1 MRSGSYDDILSEYPR
16 PQMRRTDYHML
27 NGLWEYAFVPADGS
41 SSSEDP
47 AHFTAQ
53 GIIRVPFSPEA
64 LLSRVHRRLEPT
76 EYLWYHRELSFSTE
90 ELSQKEENMHCILHF
105 DAVDQEAT
113 VFLGTKQLG
122 IHSGGY
128 LPFSLDITEYVNEDP
143 VSLYVKVRDLTDTGY
158 ATRGKQTLNRG
169 ALKAVK
175 LNTEVTLYT
184 YLNVREDAVDLF
196 GFATKAELETFKNL
210 ISVSGVG
217 PKAGLAVLSELSPEQ
232 VAMAIASDDL
242 KTITRA
248 QGIGKKIAQ
257 RIVLELKDKL
267 AKAAKED
274 SSFAQAA
281 QNSVNVSTGN
291 VPKAIEALGVLGYSP
306 SDVSPVLATLDSA
319 LPVEQLIS
327 LTLKQMGRQ

>member
-1 MRSGSYDDILSEYPR
+1 
-16 PQMRRTDYHML
+16 ML
-27 NGLWEYAFVPADGS
+27 YSV
-41 SSSEDP
+41 
-47 AHFTAQ
+47 
-53 GIIRVPFSPEA
+53 
-64 LLSRVHRRLEPT
+64 
-76 EYLWYHRELSFSTE
+76 
-90 ELSQKEENMHCILHF
+90 
-105 DAVDQEAT
+105 
-113 VFLGTKQLG
+113 
-122 IHSGGY
+122 
-128 LPFSLDITEYVNEDP
+128 
-143 VSLYVKVRDLTDTGY
+143 
-158 ATRGKQTLNRG
+158 RGKLIAIESNAAVVECGGVGYMCQTTMNT
-169 ALKAVK
+169 LKAVK

-274 SSFAQAA
+274 SSFTQAA
-281 QNSVNVSTGN
+281 QNSVNVSMGN

-306 SDVSPVLATLDSA
+306 SDVSPVLATLDST

>member
-1 MRSGSYDDILSEYPR
+1 
-16 PQMRRTDYHML
+16 ML
-27 NGLWEYAFVPADGS
+27 YSVRGKLIAIESNA
-41 SSSEDP
+41 
-47 AHFTAQ
+47 
-53 GIIRVPFSPEA
+53 
-64 LLSRVHRRLEPT
+64 
-76 EYLWYHRELSFSTE
+76 
-90 ELSQKEENMHCILHF
+90 
-105 DAVDQEAT
+105 AVVECGG
-113 VFLGTKQLG
+113 V
-122 IHSGGY
+122 GY
-128 LPFSLDITEYVNEDP
+128 LC
-143 VSLYVKVRDLTDTGY
+143 
-158 ATRGKQTLNRG
+158 QTTMNT
-169 ALKAVK
+169 LKAVK

-274 SSFAQAA
+274 SSFTQAA

>member
-1 MRSGSYDDILSEYPR
+1 
-16 PQMRRTDYHML
+16 ML
-27 NGLWEYAFVPADGS
+27 YSV
-41 SSSEDP
+41 
-47 AHFTAQ
+47 
-53 GIIRVPFSPEA
+53 
-64 LLSRVHRRLEPT
+64 
-76 EYLWYHRELSFSTE
+76 
-90 ELSQKEENMHCILHF
+90 
-105 DAVDQEAT
+105 
-113 VFLGTKQLG
+113 
-122 IHSGGY
+122 
-128 LPFSLDITEYVNEDP
+128 
-143 VSLYVKVRDLTDTGY
+143 
-158 ATRGKQTLNRG
+158 RGKLIVIESNAAVVECGGVGYMCQTTMNT
-169 ALKAVK
+169 LKAVK

-274 SSFAQAA
+274 SSFAQVA

>member
-1 MRSGSYDDILSEYPR
+1 MIYSVTGTLI
-16 PQMRRTDYHML
+16 HMDATTAVVECGGVGFKCLTTL
-27 NGLWEYAFVPADGS
+27 NTL
-41 SSSEDP
+41 
-47 AHFTAQ
+47 
-53 GIIRVPFSPEA
+53 
-64 LLSRVHRRLEPT
+64 
-76 EYLWYHRELSFSTE
+76 
-90 ELSQKEENMHCILHF
+90 
-105 DAVDQEAT
+105 
-113 VFLGTKQLG
+113 KQLG
-122 IHSGGY
+122 PAGG
-128 LPFSLDITEYVNEDP
+128 
-143 VSLYVKVRDLTDTGY
+143 K
-158 ATRGKQTLNRG
+158 
-169 ALKAVK
+169 
-175 LNTEVTLYT
+175 VTLYT

>member
-1 MRSGSYDDILSEYPR
+1 
-16 PQMRRTDYHML
+16 ML
-27 NGLWEYAFVPADGS
+27 YSV
-41 SSSEDP
+41 
-47 AHFTAQ
+47 
-53 GIIRVPFSPEA
+53 
-64 LLSRVHRRLEPT
+64 
-76 EYLWYHRELSFSTE
+76 
-90 ELSQKEENMHCILHF
+90 
-105 DAVDQEAT
+105 
-113 VFLGTKQLG
+113 
-122 IHSGGY
+122 
-128 LPFSLDITEYVNEDP
+128 
-143 VSLYVKVRDLTDTGY
+143 
-158 ATRGKQTLNRG
+158 RGKLIAIESNAAVVECGGVGYMCQTTMNT
-169 ALKAVK
+169 LKAVK

-274 SSFAQAA
+274 SFFSQAA

-306 SDVSPVLATLDSA
+306 SDVSPVLAALDRA

>member
-1 MRSGSYDDILSEYPR
+1 
-16 PQMRRTDYHML
+16 ML
-27 NGLWEYAFVPADGS
+27 YSV
-41 SSSEDP
+41 
-47 AHFTAQ
+47 
-53 GIIRVPFSPEA
+53 
-64 LLSRVHRRLEPT
+64 
-76 EYLWYHRELSFSTE
+76 
-90 ELSQKEENMHCILHF
+90 
-105 DAVDQEAT
+105 
-113 VFLGTKQLG
+113 
-122 IHSGGY
+122 
-128 LPFSLDITEYVNEDP
+128 
-143 VSLYVKVRDLTDTGY
+143 
-158 ATRGKQTLNRG
+158 RGKLIAIESNAAVVECGGVGYMCQTTMNT
-169 ALKAVK
+169 LKAVK

-196 GFATKAELETFKNL
+196 GFTTKAELETFKNL

-274 SSFAQAA
+274 SSFAQVA

>member
-1 MRSGSYDDILSEYPR
+1 
-16 PQMRRTDYHML
+16 ML
-27 NGLWEYAFVPADGS
+27 YSV
-41 SSSEDP
+41 
-47 AHFTAQ
+47 
-53 GIIRVPFSPEA
+53 
-64 LLSRVHRRLEPT
+64 
-76 EYLWYHRELSFSTE
+76 
-90 ELSQKEENMHCILHF
+90 
-105 DAVDQEAT
+105 
-113 VFLGTKQLG
+113 
-122 IHSGGY
+122 
-128 LPFSLDITEYVNEDP
+128 
-143 VSLYVKVRDLTDTGY
+143 
-158 ATRGKQTLNRG
+158 RGKLIAIESNAAVVECGGVGYMCQTTMNT
-169 ALKAVK
+169 LKAVK

-217 PKAGLAVLSELSPEQ
+217 PK
-232 VAMAIASDDL
+232 AIASDDL

-306 SDVSPVLATLDSA
+306 SDVSPVLA
-319 LPVEQLIS
+319 
-327 LTLKQMGRQ
+327 LKQMGRQ

>member
-1 MRSGSYDDILSEYPR
+1 
-16 PQMRRTDYHML
+16 ML
-27 NGLWEYAFVPADGS
+27 YSV
-41 SSSEDP
+41 
-47 AHFTAQ
+47 
-53 GIIRVPFSPEA
+53 
-64 LLSRVHRRLEPT
+64 
-76 EYLWYHRELSFSTE
+76 
-90 ELSQKEENMHCILHF
+90 
-105 DAVDQEAT
+105 
-113 VFLGTKQLG
+113 
-122 IHSGGY
+122 
-128 LPFSLDITEYVNEDP
+128 
-143 VSLYVKVRDLTDTGY
+143 
-158 ATRGKQTLNRG
+158 RGKLIAIESNAAVVECGGVGYMCQTTKNT
-169 ALKAVK
+169 LKAVK

-274 SSFAQAA
+274 SSFAQVA